1 MKFLKKVSLAASIA
15 AVSVAANAEMVAMD
29 EVSMSEATGQAG
41 IKIQADIG
49 NITVGE
55 ILYTDT
61 DEGGALS
68 LDTLSISGAQMDYE
82 IDILGNGTLQ
92 IARTNTVSG
101 MTLSLDSVDV
111 QGTGGE
117 NTNLLSGL
125 SLNMDLGTS
134 LTSIYEVTGDD
145 SLSDTVIDMDSS
157 FKINSGSVTLLNG
170 AIGVGSITF
179 DDGLGGMVTTSTT
192 ITADEQGL
200 GVALN
205 AITGDLTLGSVTVG
219 GASMGDLAISNL
231 TMQDTT
237 LLISGKD

>member
-41 IKIQADIG
+41 ITLQMDVG
-49 NITVGE
+49 TITVGE
-55 ILYTDT
+55 VLYTDT

-68 LDTLSISGAQMDYE
+68 LDTLSISGAQMDYD
-82 IDILGNGTLQ
+82 IDILGDGTLQ

-101 MTLSLDSVDV
+101 MTLSLGSVDV
-111 QGTGGE
+111 LGTSGE
-117 NTNLLSGL
+117 STNLLSGL

-134 LTSIYEVTGDD
+134 LTSIYEATGGDG
-145 SLSDTVIDMDSS
+145 LSDTIIDMDSS

-179 DDGLGGMVTTSTT
+179 DDGAGGMVTTSTT

-200 GVALN
+200 GIALN
-205 AITGDLTLGSVTVG
+205 AISGDLTLGSVTVG
-219 GASMGDLAISNL
+219 GASLGDLAISDLSMSN
-231 TMQDTT
+231 TT
-237 LLISGKD
+237 ILVTGH

>member
-29 EVSMSEATGQAG
+29 EASMSEATGQAG

-49 NITVGE
+49 NVTIGK

-61 DEGGALS
+61 DEGGSLA
-68 LDTLSISGAQMDYE
+68 LDTLSISGAEMDYE

-92 IARTNTVSG
+92 IERTNTVSG

-111 QGTGGE
+111 QGTAGE
-117 NTNLLSGL
+117 STNLLSGL

-134 LTSIYEVTGDD
+134 MTSIYEATGVDG
-145 SLSDTVIDMDSS
+145 LSDTIIDMDSS

-179 DDGLGGMVTTSTT
+179 DDGAGGMVTTSTT

-205 AITGDLTLGSVTVG
+205 AISGDLTLGSVTVG
-219 GASMGDLAISNL
+219 GASLGDLAISDLSMSN
-231 TMQDTT
+231 TQ
-237 LLISGKD
+237 LLITGN